1 MCVGILLLIFR
12 AEILNRYILIEYIR
26 SVVHPWEN
34 TKVDIGE
41 EGVLLDSHGQSWDWD
56 RKVTEIYT
64 WPDTVRHSSLFGRS
78 CSEHQQVI
86 QRSGTKSSHLKF
98 SGENGCGFS
107 VEGRIIKIEI
117 DGLKKPRVIKDWTQ
131 SLTFPV

>member
-41 EGVLLDSHGQSWDWD
+41 EGVLLDSHGQSWD
-56 RKVTEIYT
+56 
-64 WPDTVRHSSLFGRS
+64 
-78 CSEHQQVI
+78 
-86 QRSGTKSSHLKF
+86 
-98 SGENGCGFS
+98 
-107 VEGRIIKIEI
+107 
-117 DGLKKPRVIKDWTQ
+117 
-131 SLTFPV
+131 